1 MLSPPSSPSDVSTD
15 KDASIKAQVERE
27 RVAMM
32 VEQTPVPVLAGIGF
46 SVFLCWLMWPYM
58 AHGVL
63 LTWLAL
69 RSVASLARCVHVFA
83 FRRADPSAPRDVA
96 RWKWRYIALM
106 ALDACFWGAM
116 GVLFHPPGL
125 PEFVGLMVAAVIG
138 VSAIGI
144 FTLGSVFVANMTF
157 ASLVVGPSLLFHAI
171 DGTVTGIF
179 SSGGLAI
186 FFALLLFESLRIQT
200 RTLELVRLRF
210 ENAWIAEE
218 RRRALLLAERSN
230 STKTRFL
237 ATISHELRTPLNG
250 VLGMTQLLERS
261 TLDATQRS
269 RIGVIRRSGAHLLTL
284 IDDLLDLSRIEH
296 GRMPIAAQ
304 PFALRQAV
312 AEVCDLLGAT
322 AREKG
327 LAFSVRVAPQLPAAV
342 VADAARV
349 RQVLHN
355 LVGNAIKFTREGAVD
370 VRVDLDGN
378 DGEPA
383 RLRFV
388 VGDTGPGIA
397 ETDRERVF
405 EPFEQAVGAGARG
418 GTGLGLSISREL
430 ARAMGGNLMLR
441 VSAGSGTEFVFTLPL
456 VAASAAPAPAAEPDA
471 GEPVPLT
478 GNVLVVDDSPV
489 NALVAQAV
497 LERFGLTV
505 TTAQHGGEALEW
517 LDRRCFDLVL
527 MDIQMPVLDGIE
539 TTRRWRALERS
550 RGSAR
555 TPIVALTANAISSER
570 DKCIAA
576 GMDDYLVKPFEINA
590 LHRVVRQ
597 QLQPLAA

>member
-1 MLSPPSSPSDVSTD
+1 MLSPPSSLSDVSTD
-15 KDASIKAQVERE
+15 KESSIKAQVERE

-32 VEQTPVPVLAGIGF
+32 YEQTPVPVLAGIGF
-46 SVFLCWLMWPYM
+46 SAFLCWLLWPYLP
-58 AHGVL
+58 HEL
-63 LTWLAL
+63 LLVWLAL
-69 RSVASLARCVHVFA
+69 RSVASLARCVDVFA
-83 FRRADPSAPRDVA
+83 WRRANPSAPRDVA
-96 RWKWRYIALM
+96 RWTWRYIALM
-106 ALDACFWGAM
+106 ACDASFWGAM

-125 PEFVGLMVAAVIG
+125 PEFVGLTVAAVIG

-144 FTLGSVFVANMTF
+144 FTLGSVFIANLIF
-157 ASLVVGPSLLFHAI
+157 ASLVVGPSLLYNAL
-171 DGTVTGIF
+171 DGTVAGIF

-186 FFALLLFESLRIQT
+186 FFALLVFESLRIQK
-200 RTLELVRLRF
+200 RTLELVRLRY

-230 STKTRFL
+230 STKGRFL

-261 TLDATQRS
+261 ALDATQRS

-296 GRMPIAAQ
+296 GRLPIEAQ
-304 PFALRQAV
+304 PFVLRQAV
-312 AEVCDLLGAT
+312 AEVCDLHAAT

-342 VADAARV
+342 VADAARI

-355 LVGNAIKFTREGAVD
+355 LVGNAIKFTEQGAVD
-370 VRVDLDGN
+370 VRVDLDGE
-378 DGEPA
+378 DGTPA

-388 VGDTGPGIA
+388 VGDTGPGVA
-397 ETDRERVF
+397 EADRERVF
-405 EPFEQAVGAGARG
+405 QPFEQAVGAGARG

-430 ARAMGGNLMLR
+430 ARAMGGDLVLR
-441 VSAGSGTEFVFTLPL
+441 ASAGSGTEFVFCMPL
-456 VAASAAPAPAAEPDA
+456 VAASAVPAPSAEDA
-471 GEPVPLT
+471 GEPALLT
-478 GNVLVVDDSPV
+478 GDVLVVDDSPV

-505 TTAQHGGEALEW
+505 TLAQHGGEALE
-517 LDRRCFDLVL
+517 LLGRRRFNLVL
-527 MDIQMPVLDGIE
+527 MDCQMPVLDGVE
-539 TTRRWRALERS
+539 TTRRWRAQEHVHGGR
-550 RGSAR
+550 R
-555 TPIVALTANAISSER
+555 TPIVALTANAISTER
-570 DKCIAA
+570 DRCLAA
-576 GMDDYLVKPFEINA
+576 GMDDYLVKPFEIAA
-590 LHRVVRQ
+590 LHGAVRR